1 MIGFLIVF
9 FLLIILSMPI
19 AIALGIGGIYFLLHE
34 TSLPLVTI
42 IQRMFTGIDS
52 FPLMAIP
59 FFIIA
64 GGLMNNGGITRRI
77 ISFANIFV
85 GFLRGG
91 LAAISIVGS
100 MIFAGISGSS
110 VADASGLGNILIPA
124 MNKQGYDP
132 DYSAAINA
140 TSSTIG
146 IIIPPSIPMV
156 ILGSIASISIRD
168 LFLGG
173 AIPGILTG
181 LSLLTV
187 STFISYRRKYPKY
200 KKVTFKEAIV
210 TIVEGLP
217 AIFMPILIIGS
228 IISGIV
234 TPTEAAVVAVIY
246 ALLVG
251 LYIYKELTFR
261 DIINVI
267 KESGIQMSIVLLII
281 STASVLSWLLS
292 YLFIPQKLAEWCAI
306 MLSSKIEILF
316 LIAATCLVSGT
327 VIDVAPALILFG
339 SVFAPMIEKFSI
351 DPVQYGIVLIFS
363 LSIGLFTP
371 PVGTTLIISVH
382 IAKTGLLSSFKACL
396 PFLFAML
403 FVLLLLIIFP
413 ELSTF
418 LPNILFHQ

>member
-1 MIGFLIVF
+1 MIGFLIIF

-34 TSLPLVTI
+34 TSLPLVAI
-42 IQRMFTGIDS
+42 VQRMFTGIDS

-64 GGLMNNGGITRRI
+64 GGLMNSGGITKRI

-91 LAAISIVGS
+91 LAAVSIVGS

-156 ILGSIASISIRD
+156 ILGAIASISIRD

-173 AIPGILTG
+173 AIPGILSG
-181 LSLLTV
+181 LSLLVV

-200 KKVTFKEAIV
+200 KRVTFKEAIV
-210 TIVEGLP
+210 NILEGLP
-217 AIFMPILIIGS
+217 AVFMPILIIGS

-234 TPTEAAVVAVIY
+234 TPTEAAVIAVVY

-251 LYIYKELTFR
+251 ICIYKELTFR

-281 STASVLSWLLS
+281 STASVISWLLS
-292 YLFIPQKLAEWCAI
+292 YLFIPQKLAEWCMI
-306 MLSSKIEILF
+306 MFSSKIEILF
-316 LIAATCLVSGT
+316 LIAVTCLISGT
-327 VIDVAPALILFG
+327 VIDVSPALILFG
-339 SVFAPMIEKFSI
+339 TVFAPMIEKFGI

-371 PVGTTLIISVH
+371 PVGTTLIISTY
-382 IAKTGLLSSFKACL
+382 IAKTELLSSFKACL

-403 FVLLLLIIFP
+403 FVLLLLIIYP
-413 ELSTF
+413 GLSTF
-418 LPNILFHQ
+418 LPNLLFG